1 LRFRGDDV
9 SMPTPASA
17 RRAAE
22 RWFLDNG
29 LPSVLTRRA
38 RWRGLWPRSAPVL
51 AGFAA
56 QMVVAL
62 VIHQLVGN
70 IDVDIEG
77 RPTTVGWIVLT
88 VLALTVPFVVI
99 TGWLVSRLRS
109 HRARYVASTA
119 SAAVALVS
127 DALTGD
133 ATDVAST
140 ALGVALV
147 PLLTATGLG
156 SVLGW
161 AVKLAV
167 SQLAAVGELM
177 LRALPVVLL
186 TVLVFFNSP
195 VWLMAASVS
204 RGRLWLALL
213 FLGMIAAVFLI
224 RSTLERIRPILTA
237 PGPPGDEPL
246 ARRAEGSD
254 EPLARRAE
262 GSDEPLARRAEGS
275 DETDELADTP
285 FAKMADPARA
295 YPLTR
300 RERTNVVSVMIVS
313 QLVQVFTVAL
323 VTTLIFF
330 VLGLIL
336 LNPPLLAA
344 WTRNGS
350 SDGQL
355 LWMTIPVPNA
365 LIQVTLFLG
374 ALTFMYLTARA
385 VSDSEYRSQFVDPL
399 IEDLRLTL
407 LARNRYRA
415 ATAGA

>member
-1 LRFRGDDV
+1 
-9 SMPTPASA
+9 MPTPASA

-38 RWRGLWPRSAPVL
+38 RWRGLWPRSAAVL

-56 QMVVAL
+56 LMVVGL
-62 VIHQLVGN
+62 IIHQLVGN

-77 RPTTVGWIVLT
+77 RPTTVGWIVLA

-99 TGWLVSRLRS
+99 TGWLVSRLQS

-127 DALTGD
+127 DTLTGD
-133 ATDVAST
+133 ATDVAGT

-161 AVKLAV
+161 ALKLAV
-167 SQLAAVGELM
+167 SQLAAVGQLM

-213 FLGMIAAVFLI
+213 FLGIIAAVFLL
-224 RSTLERIRPILTA
+224 RSTLERIRPMLTA
-237 PGPPGDEPL
+237 PRPPGNEPL
-246 ARRAEGSD
+246 ALRAEDSD
-254 EPLARRAE
+254 ELA
-262 GSDEPLARRAEGS
+262 
-275 DETDELADTP
+275 DELADTP
-285 FAKMADPARA
+285 FAKMADPAGA

-300 RERTNVVSVMIVS
+300 RERFNVVSVLIVS
-313 QLVQVFTVAL
+313 QLVQVLTVAL

-336 LNPPLLAA
+336 INPALLAA

-385 VSDSEYRSQFVDPL
+385 VSDREYRSQFVDPL

>member
-1 LRFRGDDV
+1 
-9 SMPTPASA
+9 MPTPASA

-56 QMVVAL
+56 LMVVGL
-62 VIHQLVGN
+62 IIHHLVGN

-77 RPTTVGWIVLT
+77 PPTTVGWIVLA

-133 ATDVAST
+133 ATDVAGT

-161 AVKLAV
+161 ALKLAV
-167 SQLAAVGELM
+167 SQLAAVGQLM

-195 VWLMAASVS
+195 VWLMAASVG

-224 RSTLERIRPILTA
+224 RSTLERIRPMLTA
-237 PGPPGDEPL
+237 PSPPGDEPL

-262 GSDEPLARRAEGS
+262 CTELPFDDEKHPASPRY
-275 DETDELADTP
+275 
-285 FAKMADPARA
+285 DPHRGGGV
-295 YPLTR
+295 R
-300 RERTNVVSVMIVS
+300 
-313 QLVQVFTVAL
+313 
-323 VTTLIFF
+323 
-330 VLGLIL
+330 G
-336 LNPPLLAA
+336 
-344 WTRNGS
+344 G
-350 SDGQL
+350 
-355 LWMTIPVPNA
+355 
-365 LIQVTLFLG
+365 
-374 ALTFMYLTARA
+374 
-385 VSDSEYRSQFVDPL
+385 DSGP
-399 IEDLRLTL
+399 
-407 LARNRYRA
+407 A
-415 ATAGA
+415 

>member
-1 LRFRGDDV
+1 
-9 SMPTPASA
+9 MPTPAAA

-56 QMVVAL
+56 LMVVGL
-62 VIHQLVGN
+62 IIHHLVGN

-77 RPTTVGWIVLT
+77 PPTTVGWIVLA

-119 SAAVALVS
+119 SAAVALLS
-127 DALTGD
+127 DALTGH
-133 ATDVAST
+133 ATDVAGT
-140 ALGVALV
+140 ALGVAIV

-161 AVKLAV
+161 ALKLAV
-167 SQLAAVGELM
+167 SQLAAVGQLM

-195 VWLMAASVS
+195 VWLMAASVG

-213 FLGMIAAVFLI
+213 FLGMIAALFLI
-224 RSTLERIRPILTA
+224 RSTLERIRPMLTA
-237 PGPPGDEPL
+237 PSPPGDEPL

-254 EPLARRAE
+254 ELA
-262 GSDEPLARRAEGS
+262 
-275 DETDELADTP
+275 DELADTP
-285 FAKMADPARA
+285 FAKMADPAGA

-300 RERTNVVSVMIVS
+300 RERFNVVSVLIVS
-313 QLVQVFTVAL
+313 QLVQVLAVAL

-336 LNPPLLAA
+336 INPPLLAA

-385 VSDSEYRSQFVDPL
+385 VSDREYRSQFVDPL

>member
-1 LRFRGDDV
+1 
-9 SMPTPASA
+9 MPTPASA

-38 RWRGLWPRSAPVL
+38 RWRGLWPRSAAVL

-56 QMVVAL
+56 LMVVGL
-62 VIHQLVGN
+62 IIHHLVGN

-77 RPTTVGWIVLT
+77 RPTTVGWIVLA
-88 VLALTVPFVVI
+88 VWALTVPFVVI
-99 TGWLVSRLRS
+99 TGWLVSRLQS

-127 DALTGD
+127 DTLTGD
-133 ATDVAST
+133 ATDVAGT

-161 AVKLAV
+161 ALKLAV
-167 SQLAAVGELM
+167 SQLAAVGQLM

-213 FLGMIAAVFLI
+213 FLGIIAAVFLL
-224 RSTLERIRPILTA
+224 RSTLERIRPMLTA
-237 PGPPGDEPL
+237 PRPPGNEPL
-246 ARRAEGSD
+246 ALRAEDSD
-254 EPLARRAE
+254 ELA
-262 GSDEPLARRAEGS
+262 
-275 DETDELADTP
+275 DELADTP
-285 FAKMADPARA
+285 FAKMADPAGA

-300 RERTNVVSVMIVS
+300 RERFNVVSVLIVS
-313 QLVQVFTVAL
+313 QLVQVLTVAL

-336 LNPPLLAA
+336 INPALLAA

-385 VSDSEYRSQFVDPL
+385 VSDREYRSQFVDPL